1 MKRTIKPLAHSVLVI
16 SSFIALANCGNSK
29 SEDDSQTGTT
39 VPRQKNAALS
49 FTTLPATTAPKTVTT
64 PLPAIGGGIRP
75 TTTIA
80 NATTTSVV
88 KTVTTPL
95 PTLPSPTT
103 SLVPLTTT
111 TIKKP

>member
-1 MKRTIKPLAHSVLVI
+1 MKRIVKPLAHSVLVI
-16 SSFIALANCGNSK
+16 SSVIALANCGNAK

-49 FTTLPATTAPKTVTT
+49 YTTLPATTAPKT
-64 PLPAIGGGIRP
+64 ISF
-75 TTTIA
+75 
-80 NATTTSVV
+80 ATTTVALSR
-88 KTVTTPL
+88 K

-111 TIKKP
+111 SIKKP